1 MRRILSFLPLLVL
14 IVFFACNRDGQ
25 DNRRKHVTNY
35 LSGQVMAIEDLE
47 GYRLVASYQDYL
59 FLQEARDTSRLVV
72 YRIEGDTLKRVTGL
86 INRGRGPREFLY
98 ANFSLA
104 GDSLFVS
111 NADPYGIKA
120 IVGVSLA
127 DMRKIDDSEK
137 WKEYIIPKSNILTM
151 HSFAGYGPGRFFLA
165 AGKVNTREIFSLLD
179 PASGEYTPLSWY
191 PCDSTEGPLFAKQ
204 RVYMQCSLCTQGD
217 RVCYAHSYARYLF
230 FATVADGALV
240 VKNVVYSSLPEYEIE
255 SDGNVS
261 YGPEGENGIELAST
275 SEYVFAQIGRTRKEI
290 RASELYKGYHR
301 DSFDEIEVY
310 NWDGEFVAN
319 YQLDRPV
326 NSFVVSSDNHYL
338 YAFTED
344 PESAENYVVR
354 YELPL

>member
-1 MRRILSFLPLLVL
+1 MLLFALV
-14 IVFFACNRDGQ
+14 VFFSCNRGGQ
-25 DNRRKHVTNY
+25 DNSRKRVTAS
-35 LSGQVMAIEDLE
+35 LAGQVMSVEVLE
-47 GYRLVASYQDYL
+47 GYRLVAAYEDYL
-59 FLQEARDTSRLVV
+59 FLQVARDTSRLVV
-72 YRIEGDTLKRVTGL
+72 YRIDGDTLRRFSGL

-98 ANFSLA
+98 ANYSLV

-111 NADPYGIKA
+111 NADPSGIKA
-120 IVGVSLA
+120 IVGIPLS
-127 DMRKIDDSEK
+127 DMTKIGDFEN
-137 WKEYIIPKSNILTM
+137 WKEYIVPKSNSMTGQ
-151 HSFAGYGPGRFFLA
+151 SFVGYGPGRFFLA
-165 AGKVNTREIFSLLD
+165 AGKANTRTILSLLD
-179 PASGEYTPLSWY
+179 SNIEGYAPISWY
-191 PCDSTEGPLFAKQ
+191 PCDSTEGPLYSKQ
-204 RVYMQCSLCTQGD
+204 GVYMQCDLRVQED
-217 RVCYAHSYARYLF
+217 RICYAHSYARYLF

-240 VKNVVYSSLPEYEIE
+240 VNNVVYSSLPEYEIE

-344 PESAENYVVR
+344 PELAENYVVR